1 MENID
6 DSNFCFYQGELLI
19 RGEDI
24 LAKIEEEGD
33 SIAVVCL
40 SGTQYYT
47 GQVFDIPTIT
57 KAGHSKV
64 RQRTQQ
70 SLTQP
75 SRVLSESLFSL
86 SYMQVVY
93 CQRIDIMVR
102 SLLQH
107 NTRHNF
113 SCDSDLSVI

>member
-1 MENID
+1 MKPRFI
-6 DSNFCFYQGELLI
+6 STYQGELLI

-24 LAKIEEEGD
+24 IAKIEEEGE

-75 SRVLSESLFSL
+75 SRVLSESLFFL
-86 SYMQVVY
+86 SDMQVLY
-93 CQRIDIMVR
+93 SQRIDIKVR
-102 SLLQH
+102 SLLQY
-107 NTRHNF
+107 NTHHNF
-113 SCDSDLSVI
+113 FCDSDLSVI